1 MVYSSICVQVNQNV
15 KRQPFSDLPVIEH
28 QCGLVIMIPAWR
40 LDMSLSL
47 NRLPQQTVMVFEL
60 FYVNWKELLSKINR
74 NVHNNSYISL
84 LCTFSFHLWA
94 AKKMKS
100 LKKQNSIVQMP
111 FCLMENLIL
120 TTFRKWR
127 KILHCS
133 WSNQPFL
140 FSGYSCNFHEQDC
153 ITCFICIPFKL
164 RQRKIEISCMDLL
177 ICLLE
182 PLKVKVKHYLP
193 ADIKRL
199 CIKS

>member
-1 MVYSSICVQVNQNV
+1 
-15 KRQPFSDLPVIEH
+15 
-28 QCGLVIMIPAWR
+28 
-40 LDMSLSL
+40 
-47 NRLPQQTVMVFEL
+47 
-60 FYVNWKELLSKINR
+60 
-74 NVHNNSYISL
+74 
-84 LCTFSFHLWA
+84 
-94 AKKMKS
+94 
-100 LKKQNSIVQMP
+100 MP

-133 WSNQPFL
+133 WSNQSFL

-182 PLKVKVKHYLP
+182 NLVLKVKVKQVNDRPYNQTLEHKTTLILKLTKINHVIYGALT
-193 ADIKRL
+193 KTERL
-199 CIKS
+199 AMYIDLTALASV